1 MAFLA
6 DYTPI
11 QRFRIILASLVMLGL
26 IAYFLSI
33 RNTIQLRKQLTQKET
48 QLASIASAPQTI
60 AQLQQQLDQLD
71 NQLSQGQYDR
81 NALFAT
87 ISSFCD
93 HHQLSLLEFGEEH
106 RWQEGQITYINNP
119 LQVAGSYQNI
129 LRLMYLLEQ
138 QQRSGYLSHCKMN
151 MQRKSRRTKKEELRA
166 EIHVQ
171 YLEIDQ

>member
-1 MAFLA
+1 MGSWTA
-6 DYTPI
+6 
-11 QRFRIILASLVMLGL
+11 
-26 IAYFLSI
+26 
-33 RNTIQLRKQLTQKET
+33 
-48 QLASIASAPQTI
+48 
-60 AQLQQQLDQLD
+60 QLDQLD

-81 NALFAT
+81 NSLFAT
-87 ISSFCD
+87 ISRFCD
-93 HHQLSLLEFGEEH
+93 QYQLSLLEFGEEH